1 MFCNQSR
8 FDLPTAIVT
17 ESIFNQL
24 VDSAQTRWLTSE
36 HRRLREALANSSPKF
51 LAEPSGK
58 AERGEVRR
66 GLRSAEGRLL
76 PEGRKNEV
84 RRGLRSAEGRL
95 LPEGRKNDG
104 ISTSVQTTPTP
115 PNSGGEKNTLLDQWA
130 NDENFIKFC
139 QGQEASRKRGAGGKT
154 KGEIFKALTI
164 DKKLQTYCDNLKKS
178 LPFVIFIATYIE
190 TASASGK
197 LGCWRKQAAC
207 RLNGLCVI
215 DFDHIEGDCRAVW
228 EEAYAKL
235 SDKDKSRILLVYIT
249 PSGHGLKVVFM
260 ADVAVGNLID
270 NQKDFSKKLGL
281 NPDEACKD
289 ASRGA
294 FLTTREDII
303 LLDERIFTYENP
315 AFGEKYNE
323 LYHAGKSQPTDLFT
337 TTMTTKT
344 TDAVNGGNN
353 LACGEG
359 KKFSPCERP
368 EVERSK
374 LSELSSKQEP
384 ELSYNGVPYVKIIEA
399 WLDGKDLTNKRHDTL
414 VELANHLRYLVG
426 KNAKKIEEVVM
437 SLPWVQDLAAE
448 GEDVAGTV
456 SSVMGWRYNERMPDR
471 LREALGKVGA
481 LDSPPKLGGVRGGL
495 RSAEGRLLPEGRKNN
510 GISEAVQT
518 TPPDGTPPNLGG
530 EKDTDIYAM
539 LPLDKWAEELQEM
552 AEFYPCMKELFLNAH
567 PHKLPAILFSSAAL
581 FGTLMTRAYYHFWYE
596 PEIVRRLNYCIFI
609 IGDPGAGKNVIEK
622 FYFKIADPMIQA
634 DQCLIDAVNRY
645 KDGRTERTTST
656 KAQKGDALKKPV
668 VGIRV
673 HPARTATG
681 EFIRH
686 MLAAVENVQ
695 GTPMNLHMFSFD
707 SELDNVTKN
716 NKGGDWKDREILELK
731 AFHNEQDGQMY
742 ANQESI
748 TGMFNV
754 FWNFIYTGTP
764 YALHRK
770 VNQRNFG
777 TGMSTRLAVI
787 PLPDK
792 GMAQRHQKRDPSAN
806 ETLRTWAYRLDRVE
820 GEIPIEPL
828 NDETYD
834 WQSSR
839 LEIAEFNGDKAD
851 RTLLKRIPYYGIGV
865 SLPFILMRHWDEW
878 QESKTLTM
886 DDTDKRLCR
895 LAMEIQYKCQQFFFG
910 EMAFNY
916 FADQNKEFVVRR
928 RTTRYDDCYRKLPDE
943 FKTQQFMDCFGCSNA
958 TAARSISRF
967 KEDGIIENVKFG
979 VYKKIL
985 MELP

>member
-24 VDSAQTRWLTSE
+24 VDSAQTKWLTTE
-36 HRRLREALANSSPKF
+36 HRKLREALANSAPK
-51 LAEPSGK
+51 L
-58 AERGEVRR
+58 GEVRR
-66 GLRSAEGRLL
+66 GLNEGT
-76 PEGRKNEV
+76 
-84 RRGLRSAEGRL
+84 
-95 LPEGRKNDG
+95 
-104 ISTSVQTTPTP
+104 STSVQTTPAP
-115 PNSGGEKNTLLDQWA
+115 PNSGGEKITLLNQWA
-130 NDENFIKFC
+130 QDENFIKFC

-154 KGEIFKALTI
+154 KGEIFKALTLE
-164 DKKLQTYCDNLKKS
+164 KKLQTYCDNLKKS

-215 DFDHIEGDCRAVW
+215 DFDHVDEADQTTPGPSYSGGERLREIWD
-228 EEAYAKL
+228 EAYNKL
-235 SDKDKSRILLVYIT
+235 SDEDKARILLVYIT

-260 ADVAVGNLID
+260 ADVNVGNLID
-270 NQKDFSKKLGL
+270 NQKDFSAKLGL

-303 LLDERIFTYENP
+303 LQDERIFTYENP

-323 LYHAGKSQPTDLFT
+323 QYRAGKSQPTDLFT

-344 TDAVNGGNN
+344 TDVA
-353 LACGEG
+353 E
-359 KKFSPCERP
+359 S
-368 EVERSK
+368 
-374 LSELSSKQEP
+374 

-437 SLPWVQDLAAE
+437 QLPWVQDLAAE
-448 GEDVAGTV
+448 GENV
-456 SSVMGWRYNERMPDR
+456 SSTVASVIDFKYHEWMPKKMK
-471 LREALGKVGA
+471 EALRKVGA
-481 LDSPPKLGGVRGGL
+481 VD
-495 RSAEGRLLPEGRKNN
+495 
-510 GISEAVQT
+510 QT
-518 TPPDGTPPNLGG
+518 TPPGGTPPNSGG

-622 FYFKIADPMIQA
+622 FYFKIADPIIQS

-731 AFHNEQDGQMY
+731 SFHNEQDGQMY

-792 GMAQRHQKRDPSAN
+792 GMAQRHQKRDPHAN
-806 ETLRTWAYRLDRVE
+806 EALRTWAYRLDRVE

-828 NDETYD
+828 NDETFD

-928 RTTRYDDCYRKLPDE
+928 RTTRFDDCYRKLPDE
-943 FKTQQFMDCFGCSNA
+943 FKTQQMMDSFQCSQP
-958 TAARSISRF
+958 TASRNITRF
-967 KEDGIIENVKFG
+967 LQDGIIERIAHGTYRK
-979 VYKKIL
+979 L
-985 MELP
+985 LQELP

>member
-1 MFCNQSR
+1 VADYDHVDEGAAGLLPLSRGSQRRSEQAGDNEDDNAGNIAGNQTTPNPSYSGG
-8 FDLPTAIVT
+8 
-17 ESIFNQL
+17 E
-24 VDSAQTRWLTSE
+24 
-36 HRRLREALANSSPKF
+36 RLRE
-51 LAEPSGK
+51 
-58 AERGEVRR
+58 
-66 GLRSAEGRLL
+66 
-76 PEGRKNEV
+76 
-84 RRGLRSAEGRL
+84 
-95 LPEGRKNDG
+95 
-104 ISTSVQTTPTP
+104 IWT
-115 PNSGGEKNTLLDQWA
+115 
-130 NDENFIKFC
+130 
-139 QGQEASRKRGAGGKT
+139 
-154 KGEIFKALTI
+154 
-164 DKKLQTYCDNLKKS
+164 
-178 LPFVIFIATYIE
+178 
-190 TASASGK
+190 
-197 LGCWRKQAAC
+197 
-207 RLNGLCVI
+207 
-215 DFDHIEGDCRAVW
+215 
-228 EEAYAKL
+228 EAYAKL
-235 SDKDKSRILLVYIT
+235 SDEDKARIVLVFVT

-260 ADVAVGNLID
+260 ADINVGNLID
-270 NQKDFSKKLGL
+270 NQLDFSAKLGL
-281 NPDEACKD
+281 QLDESCKD

-294 FLTTREDII
+294 FMTTEEDII
-303 LLDERIFTYENP
+303 SINEEKLFAYENKDF
-315 AFGEKYNE
+315 AEKYDAE
-323 LYHAGKSQPTDLFT
+323 YRAGKSQPTASDRILPLSRGSQRRAEQG
-337 TTMTTKT
+337 
-344 TDAVNGGNN
+344 DDNAGHNADDN
-353 LACGEG
+353 EG
-359 KKFSPCERP
+359 
-368 EVERSK
+368 
-374 LSELSSKQEP
+374 
-384 ELSYNGVPYVKIIEA
+384 
-399 WLDGKDLTNKRHDTL
+399 D
-414 VELANHLRYLVG
+414 
-426 KNAKKIEEVVM
+426 NA
-437 SLPWVQDLAAE
+437 S
-448 GEDVAGTV
+448 
-456 SSVMGWRYNERMPDR
+456 N
-471 LREALGKVGA
+471 
-481 LDSPPKLGGVRGGL
+481 
-495 RSAEGRLLPEGRKNN
+495 
-510 GISEAVQT
+510 QT
-518 TPPDGTPPNLGG
+518 TPPSGHPIPEQSSPTRSLSYSGG
-530 EKDTDIYAM
+530 EKDTDIYAQ
-539 LPLDKWAEELQEM
+539 LPLDKWTGEIKEMEE
-552 AEFYPCMKELFLNAH
+552 AFPCMKELFLNAH

-634 DQCLIDAVNRY
+634 DRGLVDAVNRY
-645 KDGRTERTTST
+645 KDGKAERLTST
-656 KAQKGDALKKPV
+656 KAQKGEALKRPV

-686 MLAAVENVQ
+686 MLAAVETIQ
-695 GTPMNLHMFSFD
+695 GQPVNLHMFSFD

-742 ANQESI
+742 GNQDSL

-792 GMAQRHQKRDPSAN
+792 GKAQRHQKVDPNAN

-834 WQSSR
+834 WQSNH

-878 QESKTLTM
+878 QESRSLKM

-928 RTTRYDDCYRKLPDE
+928 RTTRFDDCYRKLPDE
-943 FKTQQFMDCFGCSNA
+943 FKTQQMMDSFQCSQP
-958 TAARSISRF
+958 TASRNITRF
-967 KEDGIIENVKFG
+967 LQDGIIERIAHG
-979 VYKKIL
+979 TYRKIL
-985 MELP
+985 QELP

>member
-17 ESIFNQL
+17 ASIFNQL

-76 PEGRKNEV
+76 PEGRKN
-84 RRGLRSAEGRL
+84 
-95 LPEGRKNDG
+95 DG
-104 ISTSVQTTPTP
+104 ISTSVQTTPAP

-235 SDKDKSRILLVYIT
+235 SDKDKSRILLVYVT

-270 NQKDFSKKLGL
+270 NQKDFSAKLGL

-323 LYHAGKSQPTDLFT
+323 QYHAGKSQATDLFT

-344 TDAVNGGNN
+344 TDAANGGNN

-399 WLDGKDLTNKRHDTL
+399 WLEGVNLDKNRHNTLT
-414 VELANHLRYLVG
+414 ELASHLRYLIG
-426 KNAKKIEEVVM
+426 KNPKKITEVVM

-495 RSAEGRLLPEGRKNN
+495 RSAEGRLLPEGRKNY

-552 AEFYPCMKELFLNAH
+552 AEYYPCMKELFLNAH

-958 TAARSISRF
+958 TAARSINRF

>member
-17 ESIFNQL
+17 ASIFNQL
-24 VDSAQTRWLTSE
+24 VDSAQTRWLTHE
-36 HRRLREALANSSPKF
+36 HRKLREAL
-51 LAEPSGK
+51 PSI
-58 AERGEVRR
+58 
-66 GLRSAEGRLL
+66 LEGDTELL
-76 PEGRKNEV
+76 NH
-84 RRGLRSAEGRL
+84 
-95 LPEGRKNDG
+95 
-104 ISTSVQTTPTP
+104 
-115 PNSGGEKNTLLDQWA
+115 WA
-130 NDENFIKFC
+130 NDENFNKFC
-139 QGQEASRKRGAGGKT
+139 QGQEASRKKAAGGKT
-154 KGEIFKALTI
+154 KGEVFKALSLE
-164 DKKLQTYCDNLKKS
+164 KKLQTYCDNLKKS

-235 SDKDKSRILLVYIT
+235 SDEDKARILLVYIT

-270 NQKDFSKKLGL
+270 NQKDFSAKLGL

-315 AFGEKYNE
+315 EFGEKYNE
-323 LYHAGKSQPTDLFT
+323 QYHAGHSQATNLKT
-337 TTMTTKT
+337 TTMTARPLVARKARTKT
-344 TDAVNGGNN
+344 TDAANG
-353 LACGEG
+353 EDE
-359 KKFSPCERP
+359 K
-368 EVERSK
+368 
-374 LSELSSKQEP
+374 
-384 ELSYNGVPYVKIIEA
+384 LSYNGVPYVKIIEA

-414 VELANHLRYLVG
+414 VELANHLRYLCG

-437 SLPWVQDLAAE
+437 QLPWVQDLAAE
-448 GEDVAGTV
+448 GENV
-456 SSVMGWRYNERMPDR
+456 SSTVASVIDFKYYERMPKKM
-471 LREALGKVGA
+471 REALEKVGA
-481 LDSPPKLGGVRGGL
+481 LEQK
-495 RSAEGRLLPEGRKNN
+495 
-510 GISEAVQT
+510 ISDAAGAA
-518 TPPDGTPPNLGG
+518 D
-530 EKDTDIYAM
+530 DIYAQ

-567 PHKLPAILFSSAAL
+567 PHKMPAILFSSAAL

-656 KAQKGDALKKPV
+656 KAQKGEALKKPV

-731 AFHNEQDGQMY
+731 SFHNEQDGQMY

-792 GMAQRHQKRDPSAN
+792 GMAQRHQKVDPNSN
-806 ETLRTWAYRLDRVE
+806 EALRTWAYRLDRVE

-834 WQSSR
+834 WQSSH

-928 RTTRYDDCYRKLPDE
+928 RTTRFDDCYRKLPDE
-943 FKTQQFMDCFGCSNA
+943 FKTQQMMDSFQCSQP
-958 TAARSISRF
+958 TASRNITRF
-967 KEDGIIENVKFG
+967 LQDGIIERIAHG
-979 VYKKIL
+979 TYRKIL
-985 MELP
+985 QELP